1 MPWASYEYA
10 RGCTGGSKP
19 GAVALM
25 SWINRNYPKSKNWGI
40 YSCRMIP
47 GSNSM
52 SLHGEGRA
60 LDVGY
65 AVVDGKGNPD
75 GYRLFSHLK
84 SRAVE
89 LGIQGI
95 IWDRKISTN
104 KGDNRAYSGGPGL
117 TEAHVNHLHI
127 ELTNAAARNLTATK
141 IAQIMGT
148 PPTGDN
154 FGGGQDWGGGDWG
167 GGDFA
172 QGADTAGI
180 LAGIKTFTD
189 RDTWI
194 RVGMFLGGAILI
206 LLGLGIFSAGQISR
220 LLGGNVTQT
229 VKTGFEAVKS

>member
-1 MPWASYEYA
+1 MPWATYEYA

-47 GSNSM
+47 GSSSM
-52 SLHGEGRA
+52 SIHGEGRA

-65 AVVDGKGNPD
+65 DVVGGKGNPD

-84 SRAVE
+84 AHAVE

-104 KGDNRAYSGGPGL
+104 RGDDRAYSGGPGL

-127 ELTNAAARNLTATK
+127 EMTNAAARSLTGMK

-148 PPTGDN
+148 PPVGNDFNSGPGTD
-154 FGGGQDWGGGDWG
+154 FG
-167 GGDFA
+167 GGDFT
-172 QGADTAGI
+172 QGADTAGL
-180 LAGIKTFTD
+180 LAGLQTFMN

-194 RVGMFLGGAILI
+194 RVGMFLGGVILV
-206 LLGLGIFSAGQISR
+206 LLGLGIFQFGQVSR
-220 LLGGNVTQT
+220 LLGGNVKQN
-229 VKTGFEAVKS
+229 VKTGYKAVVS

>member
-10 RGCTGGSKP
+10 RGCTGGARP

-65 AVVDGKGNPD
+65 SLVDGKANPD
-75 GYRLFSHLK
+75 GYRLFAHLK
-84 SRAVE
+84 AHAVE

-104 KGDNRAYSGGPGL
+104 RGDNRPYSGGPDV
-117 TEAHVNHLHI
+117 TSAHVDHLHV
-127 ELTNAAARNLTATK
+127 ELTNAASRTLTPAK

-148 PPTGDN
+148 PPAAGSWDNLGDI
-154 FGGGQDWGGGDWG
+154 GGGEFKQS
-167 GGDFA
+167 
-172 QGADTAGI
+172 ADTAGL
-180 LAGIKTFTD
+180 LAGLKELTSAE
-189 RDTWI
+189 TWI
-194 RVGMFLGGAILI
+194 RVGMFVGGTLMILF
-206 LLGLGIFSAGQISR
+206 GLGILQAEQIFRLINGSA
-220 LLGGNVTQT
+220 TQT
-229 VKTGFEAVKS
+229 VKAGYRAVLK